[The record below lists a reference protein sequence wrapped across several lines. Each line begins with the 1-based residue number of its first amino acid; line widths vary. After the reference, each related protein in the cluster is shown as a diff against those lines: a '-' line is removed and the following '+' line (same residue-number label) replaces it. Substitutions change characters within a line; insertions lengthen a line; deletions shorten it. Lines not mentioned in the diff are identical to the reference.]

1 MDVEFIGQK
10 IGVVVLNFIKYE
22 ETINCVNSLLSNTY
36 TNIEIVVIDNGSGN
50 ESVNVLNSQ
59 FRDYKNVYV
68 LALDSNIGYAKGNNK
83 GISFLRSKGIENIF
97 IANSDLV
104 FPNSPV
110 LEHMLKFIEEKDAV
124 IVPTIKN
131 PNGSY
136 DQRVIYKKNLFILR
150 MTKELIKSLIKNILG
165 ISIKANVNYYIS
177 SDQNTKA
184 RIYDD
189 CYVVSGSGFML
200 TKYFFN
206 YYDGL
211 FSKTFLYGEECGTII
226 LMNKAGLNS
235 RVVNTEVIIHKGG
248 ASTPE
253 SIKGIT
259 RERKKINMDS
269 DIKLLK
275 LLFSPPIKKKV

>member
-1 MDVEFIGQK
+1 MRK
-10 IGVVVLNFIKYE
+10 IGVVVLNYKKYE
-22 ETINCVNSLLSNTY
+22 DTLTCVNSILNNSCGS
-36 TNIEIVVIDNGSGN
+36 IEIVIVDNGSGN
-50 ESVNVLNSQ
+50 ESVEIFNSQ
-59 FRDYKNVYV
+59 FYKHKNVSV
-68 LALDSNIGYAKGNNK
+68 MALDSNIGYAKGNNK

-97 IANSDLV
+97 IANSDLI
-104 FPNSPV
+104 FPDSPV
-110 LEHMLKFIEEKDAV
+110 LEHMIKFVEEKDAV

-131 PNGSY
+131 PDGSF
-136 DQRVIYKKNLFILR
+136 DQRVIYKKHLFIFR
-150 MTKELIKSLIKNILG
+150 MAKELTKSIIKSILR
-165 ISIKANVNYYIS
+165 ISGEANVNYFIS
-177 SDQNTKA
+177 NDQNSKA
-184 RIYDD
+184 RLYDD

-200 TKYFFN
+200 TKYFFD

-226 LMNKAGLNS
+226 LMHKAGLNS